1 MKMIKCLAIPLFA
14 ALIIVSGCG
23 NPSADEAQVPEE
35 SEASAPAASEP
46 ASEPTTDET
55 QEPEPS
61 DDSASGESKVPDTKE
76 IIALVSQA
84 SELDNKLFEAKSPL
98 TTEEVYAHYDSL
110 FTRSYVDRIVL
121 QEGNLKQTDEKWG
134 YAHEGGEYL
143 EGTFFN
149 QLTEETAKI
158 EVSENQ
164 QTITITN
171 SVGDGLYAPHKE
183 IITLISTETGWKVD
197 NMKWEALK

>member
-1 MKMIKCLAIPLFA
+1 VFQ
-14 ALIIVSGCG
+14 G
-23 NPSADEAQVPEE
+23 
-35 SEASAPAASEP
+35 
-46 ASEPTTDET
+46 
-55 QEPEPS
+55 
-61 DDSASGESKVPDTKE
+61 
-76 IIALVSQA
+76 
-84 SELDNKLFEAKSPL
+84 
-98 TTEEVYAHYDSL
+98 
-110 FTRSYVDRIVL
+110 
-121 QEGNLKQTDEKWG
+121 GNLKKTDGQWG
-134 YAHEGGEYL
+134 YSHKGGEYL

-149 QLTEETAKI
+149 SLTEETAKI